1 MAERLCLQT
10 DPGGAARRTT
20 ARCSLRS
27 IRSVTQL
34 NVGVVP
40 LPIRRAP
47 EWIDPVLG
55 VLAAVLAVAVLVSA
69 DISTLDPALHR
80 ATAVA
85 VAVTAVGAAG
95 MGWRRRHPVLGL
107 ALVAGA
113 AVVVSG
119 SWQFTGVLPYLTM
132 LALYAVAA
140 YGTRREAV
148 ICLAVVAVS
157 FVALHVGGVPDLAVV
172 DVATSVAVCA
182 AATAIGDAVRQRRAY
197 QSGLVAAAEARAEVA
212 SQRAVTEER
221 LRIARELHDVVA
233 HSMSLIAVQ
242 AGVGAHLLRDDPQ
255 SAERALAVIAE
266 TSRNALTQTRSVV
279 GLLRSTDDPR
289 PAMPGLVSLDA
300 LVQGVRE
307 TGLEVEV
314 TIEGPQRTLPAMV
327 DLAAYR
333 VVQEALTN
341 AVKHAPHRPVTVRIA
356 YAPAA
361 VHVDVSAAGT
371 EEAVEVAPSAPG
383 FGLVGLRERARSV
396 GGRLDAGPVGHGG
409 FRVSAHLPTGADA
422 E

>member
-1 MAERLCLQT
+1 MLRS
-10 DPGGAARRTT
+10 D
-20 ARCSLRS
+20 LRS

-34 NVGVVP
+34 KVGVVP

-47 EWIDPVLG
+47 GWIDPVLG
-55 VLAAVLAVAVLVSA
+55 VLAAVLAVAVLLSA
-69 DISTLDPALHR
+69 DISAIDPALHR

-85 VAVTAVGAAG
+85 VVATAVGAAG
-95 MGWRRRHPVLGL
+95 TGWRRRHPVFGL

-119 SWQFTGVLPYLTM
+119 SWYFTGVLPYLTM
-132 LALYAVAA
+132 VALYAVAA
-140 YGTRREAV
+140 YGTRRQAV
-148 ICLAVVAVS
+148 VCLAVVAAS
-157 FVALHVGGVPDLAVV
+157 FVALHVAGVPDLAVV
-172 DVATSVAVCA
+172 DVATSVAVCV
-182 AATAIGDAVRQRRAY
+182 AATAIGDAVRQRRTY
-197 QSGLVAAAEARAEVA
+197 QRGLLAAAEARAEVA

-242 AGVGAHLLRDDPQ
+242 AGVGAHVLRDDPE

-279 GLLRSTDDPR
+279 GLLRSTGDIEPS
-289 PAMPGLVSLDA
+289 MPGLVSLDA

-307 TGLEVEV
+307 TGLELDV
-314 TIEGPQRTLPAMV
+314 TIEGPRRTLPAMV

-341 AVKHAPHRPVTVRIA
+341 AVKHAPHRPVTVRIS
-356 YAPAA
+356 YTPAA
-361 VHVDVSAAGT
+361 VLVDVSADGA
-371 EEAVEVAPSAPG
+371 EEVVEGVPHAPG
-383 FGLVGLRERARSV
+383 FGLVGLRERARLV

-409 FRVSAHLPTGADA
+409 FRVSAHLPTGGDA
-422 E
+422 K